1 MSARAAPVTFGGNAA
16 HVEIGRS
23 RYGVPPGWISRRIH
37 GDHKRA
43 EAVYVLEPGGGLH
56 LLTEAGEIPIPARLV
71 DALVRRYFP
80 RQANKI
86 R

>member
-1 MSARAAPVTFGGNAA
+1 MSAHAVPVTFGGNAS
-16 HVEIGRS
+16 HVQIGRS
-23 RYGVPPGWISRRIH
+23 KYGLPPGWISRRVH
-37 GDHKRA
+37 GDRVRA
-43 EAVYVLEPGGGLH
+43 EAVYVLEPGGSLH

>member
-1 MSARAAPVTFGGNAA
+1 MGAYAVPVTFGGNAS
-16 HVEIGRS
+16 HVQIGRS
-23 RYGVPPGWISRRIH
+23 RYGLPPGWISRRLH
-37 GDHKRA
+37 GNHKRA
-43 EAVYVLEPGGGLH
+43 EGVYVLEPGGSLH

-71 DALVRRYFP
+71 GPLVRRYFP